1 VSSLSTIKRAF
12 LRMIPTAVAGRLRA
26 WRVRRMIATYDIRTV
41 EHRYGAGNLRVQLV
55 DPLSAGWYDH
65 DWAELPE
72 IAALRGRCLRAG
84 ARVFDVGA
92 HQGIVALMLARE
104 IGPSGQVVAV
114 EPNPH
119 NAAAAMTNRDLNQ
132 LHQVEILEA
141 AVSDRSGTLI
151 FSEGLDGQLDDGSGS
166 SGRMTVVSTT
176 VDALAAR
183 FGMPDLVMIDAEGA
197 ECLVLA
203 GAQRVLA
210 STADFAVEV
219 HVGCGL
225 EKLGGSVDRLLASFP
240 PNRYTVLARSE
251 ADEAFRPVTTD
262 DPLTRD
268 RFFLLALATPVPE
281 GRC

>member
-1 VSSLSTIKRAF
+1 VRLKRAF
-12 LRMIPTAVAGRLRA
+12 LSIIPPALAGRLRA
-26 WRVRRMIATYDIRTV
+26 WRVRRQIATYAVRIV
-41 EHRYGAGNLRVQLV
+41 QHKYGAGPLRVQLV

-84 ARVFDVGA
+84 ARVFDIGA

-119 NAAAAMTNRDLNQ
+119 NASAAVKNRDLNQ
-132 LHQVEILEA
+132 LQQVEILEA

-151 FSEGLDGQLDDGSGS
+151 FSEGLDGQLDDGSGA
-166 SGRMTVVSTT
+166 SGRMTVLSTT
-176 VDALAAR
+176 VDELAAR

-197 ECLVLA
+197 ECLILA
-203 GAQRVLA
+203 GARRVLA
-210 STADFAVEV
+210 SKADFAVEV

-225 EKLGGSVDRLLASFP
+225 EKLGGSVDGVLAVFP
-240 PNRYTVLARSE
+240 TNRYTVLGRSE
-251 ADEAFRPVTTD
+251 ADEAFRPVTKD

-268 RFFLLALATPVPE
+268 RFFLLALAAPAPE
-281 GRC
+281 GRF

>member
-1 VSSLSTIKRAF
+1 MHLKRAF
-12 LRMIPTAVAGRLRA
+12 LSIIPPALAGRLRA
-26 WRVRRMIATYDIRTV
+26 WRVRKLIATYAVRIV
-41 EHRYGAGNLRVQLV
+41 QHRYGAGLLRVQLV

-72 IAALRGRCLRAG
+72 IATLRGRCLRAG
-84 ARVFDVGA
+84 ARVFDIGA

-119 NAAAAMTNRDLNQ
+119 NAAAAVKNRDLNQ
-132 LHQVEILEA
+132 LAQVEILEA

-151 FSEGLDGQLDDGSGS
+151 FSQALDGQLDDGSGAG
-166 SGRMTVVSTT
+166 GRMTVVSTT
-176 VDALAAR
+176 VDELAAR

-197 ECLVLA
+197 ECLILA
-203 GAQRVLA
+203 GARRVLA
-210 STADFAVEV
+210 SKADFAVEV

-225 EKLGGSVDRLLASFP
+225 EKLGGSVERVLAAFP
-240 PNRYTVLARSE
+240 TNRYSVLGRSE
-251 ADEAFRPVTTD
+251 ADETFRPVSKD

-268 RFFLLALATPVPE
+268 RFFLLALAAPGPE
-281 GRC
+281 GKF

>member
-1 VSSLSTIKRAF
+1 VRLKQAF
-12 LRMIPTAVAGRLRA
+12 LSIIPPALAGRLRA
-26 WRVRRMIATYDIRTV
+26 WHVRRLIATYPVRIV
-41 EHRYGAGNLRVQLV
+41 EHRYGTGNLRVQLV
-55 DPLSAGWYDH
+55 DPLSEGWYDH

-72 IAALRGRCLRAG
+72 IAELRGGCLRAG

-104 IGPSGQVVAV
+104 IGRSGQVVAV

-119 NAAAAMTNRDLNQ
+119 NARAAMKNRDLNQ

-141 AVSDRSGTLI
+141 AVSDRSGTLV
-151 FSEGLDGQLDDGSGS
+151 FSEGLDGQLDDGFGA

-176 VDALAAR
+176 VDELAAR

-197 ECLVLA
+197 ECMILA
-203 GAQRVLA
+203 GAQRVLR
-210 STADFAVEV
+210 SKADFAVEV

-225 EKLGGSVDRLLASFP
+225 EKLGGSVDRVLAFFP
-240 PNRYTVLARSE
+240 PNRYTVLGRSE
-251 ADEAFRPVTTD
+251 ADEAFRRVMKD

-268 RFFLLALATPVPE
+268 RFFLLALATALPE
-281 GRC
+281 AGF